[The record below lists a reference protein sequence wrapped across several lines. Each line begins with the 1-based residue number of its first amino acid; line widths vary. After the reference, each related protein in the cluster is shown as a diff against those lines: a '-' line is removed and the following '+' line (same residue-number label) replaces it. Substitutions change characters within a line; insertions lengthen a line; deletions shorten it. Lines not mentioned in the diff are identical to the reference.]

1 MIELK
6 TWGEFMFA
14 FWKVVKK
21 YQTVENFGDL
31 MDEADKLME
40 TFPQPV
46 FRGFVLGFLEQ
57 KSFEGI
63 RNQ

>member
-1 MIELK
+1 MIDVK
-6 TWGEFMFA
+6 RWGEFMFA
-14 FWKVVKK
+14 LWKKIK
-21 YQTVENFGDL
+21 AYETVNDWQKL

>member
-21 YQTVENFGDL
+21 YQKVENWSTL

>member
-40 TFPQPV
+40 AVVHHVAVVRQ
-46 FRGFVLGFLEQ
+46 
-57 KSFEGI
+57 
-63 RNQ
+63 

>member
-1 MIELK
+1 MIDTK

-14 FWKVVKK
+14 LWKKIKAYETVKDWTK
-21 YQTVENFGDL
+21 L